1 VATNMGFE
9 IIQNDA
15 ADPNP
20 LKKSRVIGESVA
32 LIEMMHT
39 TNIFVLVLTNQK
51 NRLVI
56 WDDNEM
62 KNRTEI
68 TFNQGSEIK
77 NIKLRKD
84 MLVVILED
92 KVFVFNF
99 DTLKLIEQ
107 VETCQNVFGLCS
119 ISTAEKPAQK
129 TIVCLH

>member
-1 VATNMGFE
+1 
-9 IIQNDA
+9 
-15 ADPNP
+15 
-20 LKKSRVIGESVA
+20 
-32 LIEMMHT
+32 MMQT
-39 TNIFVLVLTNQK
+39 TNIFVLVMTNQK

-68 TFNQGSEIK
+68 TFNAGQDIK

-84 MLVVILED
+84 MLIVVLED

-107 VETCQNVFGLCS
+107 VETC
-119 ISTAEKPAQK
+119 
-129 TIVCLH
+129 

>member
-1 VATNMGFE
+1 M
-9 IIQNDA
+9 
-15 ADPNP
+15 
-20 LKKSRVIGESVA
+20 KKSRVIGESVA
-32 LIEMMHT
+32 LIEMMQT
-39 TNIFVLVLTNQK
+39 TNIFVLVMTNQK

-68 TFNQGSEIK
+68 TFNAGQDIK

-84 MLVVILED
+84 MLIVVLED

-107 VETCQNVFGLCS
+107 VETC
-119 ISTAEKPAQK
+119 
-129 TIVCLH
+129 